1 MKKLLIFQDPGVTV
15 ERTLS
20 IAADILPDWEVTHG
34 TVPEGHHALMAVNSV
49 LDSRVMEAMN
59 GGLISLAFTGY
70 DHVDMEAAATH
81 GVAVANV
88 PGYSTN
94 GVAEL
99 AFALAVMSM
108 RDPGHR
114 HGRELHGKTVGIIG
128 TGAIGLAAASLFK
141 AASCKILGWS
151 RSEKADFPGKYTGLS
166 YLLGNSDVV
175 SLHLALT
182 EETGKFMNAERFS
195 MMKPGSIL
203 VNTARGGLV
212 DQTRLQEFLL
222 SGYLGGAGLDVTT
235 PEPLPPDNI
244 LHRITGVVIT
254 PHTGFNTKEAL
265 ERRTVEALK
274 NVAAWSRGERRNRVD

>member
-1 MKKLLIFQDPGVTV
+1 MKKLLIFQDPGITA

-20 IAADILPDWEVTHG
+20 IAADLLPDWEVSHG
-34 TVPEGHHALMAVNSV
+34 RVPDGHHALIAVNSV
-49 LDSRVMEAMN
+49 LDSSIIEAMK

-70 DHVDMEAAATH
+70 DHVDLEAAVSQ

-99 AFALAVMSM
+99 ALALAVMSM

-114 HGRELHGKTVGIIG
+114 YGKELHGKTVGIIG

-141 AASCKILGWS
+141 AASCRILGWS
-151 RSEKADFPGKYTGLS
+151 RSEKTDFPGKYTGLS
-166 YLLGNSDVV
+166 YLLGNSDIV

-182 EETGKFMNAERFS
+182 KETEMFMNAERFS
-195 MMKPGSIL
+195 MMKRGSIL

-212 DQTRLQEFLL
+212 DQIRLQEFLL

-244 LHRITGVVIT
+244 LHRMTGVVIT

-274 NVAAWSRGERRNRVD
+274 NVAAWSKGERRNRVD